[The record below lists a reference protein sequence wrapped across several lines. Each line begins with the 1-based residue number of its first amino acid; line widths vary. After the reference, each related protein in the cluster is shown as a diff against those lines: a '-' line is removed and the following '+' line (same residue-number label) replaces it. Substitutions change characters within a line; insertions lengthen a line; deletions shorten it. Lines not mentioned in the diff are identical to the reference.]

1 MLKQLNRKGILAL
14 ACVISIF
21 SMSVCAFAK
30 PDWPLDTGCQ
40 SEAGIVMDLDSGA
53 VLFAQNIHVQEY
65 PASITKLL
73 TALVVVENASM
84 DEQVTFSHDAVY
96 NVESGSGNKLQL
108 EEGDVLSVK
117 DCLYVM
123 LLQSSNQAANALAE
137 HVGGSR
143 EAFAD
148 MMNEKAASLGCRES
162 HFVNPSGLND
172 PEQLTSAYDMA
183 QIGAAV
189 FGNPTLLEICSTTS
203 ATLPPTINNPNGRTY
218 SMEHKLVVT
227 GDSSDENYY
236 PSAVAG
242 KTGYTSL
249 AGQTLVTYAEQDG
262 RRQVAVTLK
271 STQRTHYSDTKT
283 ILDFGFARFK
293 NVSVAENETD
303 YVTGE
308 EPVTIGDETYS
319 PSDLY
324 LDEKAVVTLPND
336 AQFSDADKYLQ
347 TEIPASHP
355 EGAVARI
362 IYTYNDR
369 QIGVAWV
376 YSTKAASAP
385 VSAEDGTDNETAGS
399 ENTTDAAKTG
409 TSSTADKEKKPL
421 KLTKAT
427 YIAAGAGV
435 VVLLIAAAVIW
446 FMIQRKQ
453 EEERMRVL
461 REKRRKRLADM
472 GCSEEEFERL
482 VNERKNALRERT
494 MPEPDDD
501 DGSGDEVSDH
511 SEDLPEEYP
520 DDEYDSWEDEH
531 EDDLDDPDEKEDV
544 PGEDR

>member
-1 MLKQLNRKGILAL
+1 MLKQLKRKGILAL

-148 MMNEKAASLGCRES
+148 MMNEKAASLGCRDS

-355 EGAVARI
+355 EGAVGRI

-501 DGSGDEVSDH
+501 GSGDEVSDH

>member
-1 MLKQLNRKGILAL
+1 MLKQLKRKGILAL

-385 VSAEDGTDNETAGS
+385 VSAEDGPDNETAGS

-494 MPEPDDD
+494 MSEPDDD